1 MSAKTYVLDLQPD
14 TEQRLLG
21 VVTTESMVRFTW
33 ELNRLLDIDL
43 QRSSDLVIEEPKSK
57 MFFPRCLFTDPE
69 TEVSIALLRNKGVHG
84 TLLPK
89 LRQMDYLIVEEKGYA
104 GYLTSAETLN
114 RSRLIGIQFCS
125 EIKTENEMLHQLQIF
140 DI

>member
-33 ELNRLLDIDL
+33 ELNQLLDIDL
-43 QRSSDLVIEEPKSK
+43 HRSSDLILEERGSSS
-57 MFFPRCLFTDPE
+57 FFPRCLFFDPDS
-69 TEVSIALLRNKGVHG
+69 EVNVALVRNKGKNG
-84 TLLPK
+84 TLIPK
-89 LRQMDYLIVEEKGYA
+89 LRRMDYLIIEEKGYS
-104 GYLTSAETLN
+104 GYLMSAELLN
-114 RSRLIGIQFCS
+114 RAKSIGIQFCS
-125 EIKTENEMLHQLQIF
+125 EITTERDTLQQLQIF